1 MDIQLTAKNLKEFLQ
16 QNGYEWSGYIA
27 EYDGRVYQDYY
38 KGEKYLSDLDNKYI
52 LLGSQY
58 DWDEDKGKVKVV
70 DNKSVKY
77 IRQDEIAFMIY
88 TATYEGQKLEKDLS
102 AEWVRYQALN
112 IKDYISDT
120 LFDLRR
126 LLASYPDII
135 QDRKNLLAQEIERIT
150 RESSIAIRDM
160 EEDFARTKMAAEIIR
175 QVQQERLIKQHI
187 ELDAKD
193 DFKDT
198 TSNDACLQHLT
209 DTFGK

>member
-1 MDIQLTAKNLKEFLQ
+1 MNKYKFQEFLKD
-16 QNGYEWSGYIA
+16 NGYEWSGYIA

-52 LLGSQY
+52 LLGSPY

-88 TATYEGQKLEKDLS
+88 IATYEGQKLEKDLS

-150 RESSIAIRDM
+150 RESNIAIRDM

-175 QVQQERLIKQHI
+175 QVREERLIKRCI

-193 DFKDT
+193 NFKDT
-198 TSNDACLQHLT
+198 KNNDACLQHLT